1 MTMKSLSTVLEVLLL
16 CFYCFPSASAFV
28 SVRPTPSVMGLK
40 PTCSN
45 YIYKRKTYLCFD
57 INNLFR
63 GSFFGNDDE
72 EEKNDDNISDDKDDD
87 SCDNIGTSNIFKMKV
102 KNLKVG
108 GCRLYLSLYLI
119 GEINNP
125 EKHTW
130 KMDQTGDGG
139 IDLYYRDASGALMIL
154 FEDDSIIVN
163 RLGSAPSMN
172 YLMHESSV
180 LTGMLDQ
187 LDDIAFDS
195 SIDEKDRLLTL
206 HEPGDAINIVRESL
220 SFT

>member
-1 MTMKSLSTVLEVLLL
+1 MMHKLSRVIEIIFL
-16 CFYCFPSASAFV
+16 CSHCFDSALAFM
-28 SVRPTPSVMGLK
+28 SFRPAMSGMGLNN
-40 PTCSN
+40 PTISHDLF
-45 YIYKRKTYLCFD
+45 IRKTRLHFD
-57 INNLFR
+57 FNNIFN
-63 GSFFGNDDE
+63 GAFFGNDDE
-72 EEKNDDNISDDKDDD
+72 ESEDDNNSSYSDD
-87 SCDNIGTSNIFKMKV
+87 DNSEDIGTSNIFKMKV

-139 IDLYYRDASGALMIL
+139 IDLYYRDASGALMIM
-154 FEDDSIIVN
+154 FEDDSIVVN
-163 RLGSAPSMN
+163 RLGSAPSMS
-172 YLMHESSV
+172 YLIHESSV
-180 LTGMLDQ
+180 LSGMLDQ
-187 LDDIAFDS
+187 LDDIAFDT

>member
-1 MTMKSLSTVLEVLLL
+1 MSVRQTKSLV
-16 CFYCFPSASAFV
+16 
-28 SVRPTPSVMGLK
+28 GLK
-40 PTCSN
+40 PTSSHN
-45 YIYKRKTYLCFD
+45 IYTRKTDLCLD
-57 INNLFR
+57 INNFFR

-72 EEKNDDNISDDKDDD
+72 EENHDDNISDDKDDD
-87 SCDNIGTSNIFKMKV
+87 SYENIGTSNIFKMKV

-119 GEINNP
+119 GEINSP

-154 FEDDSIIVN
+154 FEEDSIIVN

>member
-1 MTMKSLSTVLEVLLL
+1 MSL
-16 CFYCFPSASAFV
+16 
-28 SVRPTPSVMGLK
+28 RPTKLVLGLK
-40 PTCSN
+40 TPTFSN
-45 YIYKRKTYLCFD
+45 SVFTRQTHLHLHFYNIFG
-57 INNLFR
+57 
-63 GSFFGNDDE
+63 GSFFGNNDE
-72 EEKNDDNISDDKDDD
+72 GNNDSDSNNYRDDDD
-87 SCDNIGTSNIFKMKV
+87 SCENIGTSNIFKMKV